1 MASVTINVKVAI
13 DIRQDGPLFVARCER
28 FGVVTQGSTYEEAK
42 ANLIE
47 AVSLFIETCYE
58 MGTLET
64 VLKEAGFL
72 PATGKEENRDDGPNH
87 IELSCRSLP
96 ATTPGNAAHNPHP
109 MESVRLHS
117 PSPRLSF
124 LPPEGQPPGV
134 HQGRLASPQRLNNGR
149 NRGQGSLL
157 QRHPSVSERAMPS
170 IIAGKVPK
178 MIGPTLA

>member
-72 PATGKEENRDDGPNH
+72 PATGKEENGDDGPNH
-87 IELSCRSLP
+87 IELSLPFLAGNHPRECR
-96 ATTPGNAAHNPHP
+96 A
-109 MESVRLHS
+109 
-117 PSPRLSF
+117 
-124 LPPEGQPPGV
+124 
-134 HQGRLASPQRLNNGR
+134 
-149 NRGQGSLL
+149 
-157 QRHPSVSERAMPS
+157 
-170 IIAGKVPK
+170 
-178 MIGPTLA
+178 

>member
-72 PATGKEENRDDGPNH
+72 RSVVNSGHQNIHAA
-87 IELSCRSLP
+87 SCS
-96 ATTPGNAAHNPHP
+96 
-109 MESVRLHS
+109 S
-117 PSPRLSF
+117 
-124 LPPEGQPPGV
+124 
-134 HQGRLASPQRLNNGR
+134 
-149 NRGQGSLL
+149 
-157 QRHPSVSERAMPS
+157 
-170 IIAGKVPK
+170 
-178 MIGPTLA
+178 